1 MQELDFVTFSN
12 FKCSLQLLKLEQ
24 ISDLFTNNRQ
34 RSSTFNLET
43 VLDNYTI
50 LLRRRHCQEAGLW
63 MKLMLTIGTHKQ
75 PYVPIVKRSVSGVNH
90 NN

>member
-1 MQELDFVTFSN
+1 MIYLQITGKDLQPLIQRQFS
-12 FKCSLQLLKLEQ
+12 
-24 ISDLFTNNRQ
+24 
-34 RSSTFNLET
+34 
-43 VLDNYTI
+43 TI
-50 LLRRRHCQEAGLW
+50 TLYFYDEDSCQEAGLW